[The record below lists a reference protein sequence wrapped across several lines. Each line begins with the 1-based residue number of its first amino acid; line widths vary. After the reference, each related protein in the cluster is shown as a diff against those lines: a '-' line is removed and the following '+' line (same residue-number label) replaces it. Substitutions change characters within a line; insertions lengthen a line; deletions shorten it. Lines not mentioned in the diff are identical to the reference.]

1 MQTYPLNA
9 WYVAAWD
16 HEIGRK
22 LLARQICGKPVVL
35 YRCGDGRAVALE
47 DACWHRMLPLSMG
60 KLQGDKVECGYHG
73 LVYDPAG
80 RCTHIPFQ
88 DRIPPSACVRAYPL
102 VERNRF
108 LWIWM
113 GDPGLADPAKIPN
126 LYWND
131 DPAWVGEPRLLHQQF
146 DYRLVLDNL
155 MDLTHETYVHGSTI
169 GNRAVVEAPFETA
182 HTEDTVTVSRWM
194 LDVEAPPM
202 WAAALGKPG
211 RVDRWQII
219 KFQAPCI
226 VMIDV
231 GVALAGTGAPQGD
244 RSQGITG
251 YVVNTV
257 TPETER
263 THYSFHLFTR
273 NYRIRDQRLTRQLSD
288 TDFAILME
296 DKAVLEAQQR
306 ASEEHAGRRFVNLS
320 IDAGA
325 VQVRRILERMVADE
339 RQAVPA

>member
-1 MQTYPLNA
+1 MQTWPLNA

-22 LLARQICGKPVVL
+22 LLARKICGKPVVL
-35 YRCGDGRAVALE
+35 YRCADGRAVALE
-47 DACWHRMLPLSMG
+47 DACWHRMLPLSLG

-88 DRIPPSACVRAYPL
+88 EKIPPSACVRAYPL
-102 VERNRF
+102 VERNRM

-113 GDPGLADPAKIPN
+113 GEPGREDPAKVPN

-131 DPAWVGEPRLLHQQF
+131 DPAWVGEPQMLHQQF

-155 MDLTHETYVHGSTI
+155 MDLTHETYVHGTTI
-169 GNRAVVEAPFETA
+169 GNRAVVEAPFETT
-182 HTEDTVTVSRWM
+182 HTQDAVTVSRWM

-226 VMIDV
+226 VTIDV

-263 THYSFHLFTR
+263 AHFSFHLFTR
-273 NYRIRDQRLTRQLSD
+273 NYRIGDQRLTRRLAD
-288 TDFAILME
+288 TDLAILME
-296 DKAVLEAQQR
+296 DKAVLEAQQK
-306 ASEEHAGRRFVNLS
+306 ASEQHPGRRFVNLS

-325 VQVRRILERMVADE
+325 VQVRRILERMIADE
-339 RQAVPA
+339 KQAVPA